1 MEGKAILLET
11 AAELQNVPKDT
22 AASGDRFP
30 PRDRLGVRFAA
41 GHMLSIPPRDSTVDA
56 TTAGN
61 CISVDAITA
70 GNCISVDAITAGI
83 CIHEAGRATGGAAQ

>member
-1 MEGKAILLET
+1 MEGKAILLGT

-41 GHMLSIPPRDSTVDA
+41 GHMLSIPLRDS
-56 TTAGN
+56 
-61 CISVDAITA
+61 SVDAITA
-70 GNCISVDAITAGI
+70 GICIFVEAITAGI
-83 CIHEAGRATGGAAQ
+83 CIHEAGKATGGAAQ